1 MTYTEFHKMFKEYL
15 TGKEI
20 ADMQELAFS
29 NFEDAHGYR
38 PMRKNQKQVAY
49 GFMEDLIYNMEMEE
63 CVDYLG
69 CYGIS
74 QYKAEAIWQ
83 SLEK

>member
-1 MTYTEFHKMFKEYL
+1 MTYIEFHKLFKKYL
-15 TGKEI
+15 SGKEI
-20 ADMQELAFS
+20 ADMQKLAFM
-29 NFEDAHGYR
+29 NYEDAHGYR
-38 PMRKNQKQVAY
+38 PMRKSQKQVAY
-49 GFMEDLIYNMEMEE
+49 GFLEDLIYNMEMKE

-74 QYKAEAIWQ
+74 QIKAEAIWK